1 MEGFFLCKSL
11 SLNGELPYIL
21 GHYMAGA
28 IYIYECRVFF
38 VPPIEHFALRNED
51 NASIELHL
59 LGTVVA
65 QLLPSQHLTIHKRKK
80 SAII

>member
-11 SLNGELPYIL
+11 SLNCELPYISAI
-21 GHYMAGA
+21 YVAGA

-38 VPPIEHFALRNED
+38 VPPIENFALRNED

-59 LGTVVA
+59 LGTVA
-65 QLLPSQHLTIHKRKK
+65 SQLLPSQHSTIHKRQK